1 MGARLPVNEGAVLVT
16 GGGSGIGAACA
27 AEFVRRGRRVILVG
41 RSAARL
47 RGAARALGESRAMA
61 LAGDAGDERFAR
73 RAFAAARARF
83 GAVDILV
90 NNAAWLVRKGLVDTT
105 AAEWDAV
112 MRTNLRGPFLFSR
125 EMLRSPGRTIVN
137 VGSYGGV
144 QGTEKFPGLC
154 AYTASKAGLAG
165 LTAAL
170 AVEARPLGVSVFC
183 VAPGAVDT
191 AMLRKAAPGL
201 KAGAK
206 PADVASVVVDLA
218 LGSRPDLLTGAII
231 PLDTNR

>member
-1 MGARLPVNEGAVLVT
+1 VSGAALIT

-27 AEFVRRGRRVILVG
+27 REFFLRGRPVVIVG
-41 RSAARL
+41 RTAIRL
-47 RGAARALGESRAMA
+47 KRTARALGGGERVLT

-73 RAFAAARARF
+73 RVFAAARKRF

-90 NNAAWLVRKGLVDTT
+90 NNAAVLVKKPFLKTS
-105 AAEWDAV
+105 AAEWDAT

-125 EMLRSPGRTIVN
+125 EFLRAAKRGRAIVN
-137 VGSYGGV
+137 IGSLAGV
-144 QGTEKFPGLC
+144 QGTSKFPGLS
-154 AYTASKAGLAG
+154 AYTVSKYGITG

-170 AVEARPLGVSVFC
+170 AAEARPLGVAVFC

-191 AMLRKAAPGL
+191 AMLCRAAPGL
-201 KAGAK
+201 KAGAV
-206 PADVASVVVDLA
+206 PADIARVVVELA
-218 LGSRPDLLTGAII
+218 ETHRSDFLSGAVI